1 MSKQNSQIDEATQW
15 MSEAKEALI
24 DWGGYYRAG
33 FSALIPHDSVIGR
46 AHSGHI
52 QQPINAN
59 RIEAA
64 TKNDATDAIVSAL
77 PESLR
82 WSIIEV
88 YGMRYSLRHAAERRG
103 MNIRAFR
110 DTLQMAQ
117 GGVAVGLSL
126 LGEDYQDGVRTKPLA
141 RTRAA

>member
-1 MSKQNSQIDEATQW
+1 MSKQNTQLDTASQW
-15 MSEAKEALI
+15 LSEAKEALI
-24 DWGGYYRAG
+24 NWGVYYRAG
-33 FSALIPHDSVIGR
+33 FSGLIPHDSVIGR

-52 QQPINAN
+52 QQPINAG

-77 PESLR
+77 PEHLR
-82 WSIIEV
+82 WCIIDV
-88 YGMRYSLRHAAERRG
+88 YGMRYPLRHAADRRG
-103 MNIRAFR
+103 LNFRAFR
-110 DTLQMAQ
+110 DMLQMAQ

-126 LGEDYQDGVRTKPLA
+126 LEEDYQNGVRTKQLA

>member
-1 MSKQNSQIDEATQW
+1 MSKQNAQLDTASQW
-15 MSEAKEALI
+15 LSEAKEALI
-24 DWGGYYRAG
+24 NWGVYYRAG
-33 FSALIPHDSVIGR
+33 FSGLIPHDSVIGR

-64 TKNDATDAIVSAL
+64 TKNDTTDAIVSAL

-82 WSIIEV
+82 LCLVEV
-88 YGMRYSLRHAAERRG
+88 YGMRYSHRHAAERMG
-103 MNIRAFR
+103 VNYRAFR
-110 DTLQMAQ
+110 DMLQMAQ
-117 GGVAVGLSL
+117 GGVAIGLSM
-126 LGEDYQDGVRTKPLA
+126 LGEDGQIDARANPLA